1 MTLPEKIIA
10 LRKQRGLSQEELAG
24 RLQVSRQAVS
34 RWEVGS
40 AQPDAHNILQ
50 LSRLFGVTADY
61 LLDDACGGPPRA
73 QAEAEARRG
82 SGSQALIA
90 LVTLEVMVLLL
101 QGICAIVIQSVFFT
115 ALCALPF
122 AALVGGL
129 EYAFRKQPGRRTEQA
144 AALRKTF
151 YKASAWLGLYF
162 PVRLAVSAAMT
173 LYPRP
178 CPALAPEVVTV
189 ILYAAAALLAGRA
202 ADKALSGGK

>member
-1 MTLPEKIIA
+1 MTLPEKILA

-61 LLDDACGGPPRA
+61 LLDDACGDPPRA
-73 QAEAEARRG
+73 QAEVRRG
-82 SGSQALIA
+82 SGSQVLAAL
-90 LVTLEVMVLLL
+90 LTLEVMVLLL
-101 QGICAIVIQSVFFT
+101 QGLCAFVLQSVFFT

-122 AALVGGL
+122 AALAGGF
-129 EYAFRKQPGRRTEQA
+129 EYAFRKQSGRPTGQA

-151 YKASAWLGLYF
+151 YKATAWLGLYF
-162 PVRLAVSAAMT
+162 PVRLAVGAAMT